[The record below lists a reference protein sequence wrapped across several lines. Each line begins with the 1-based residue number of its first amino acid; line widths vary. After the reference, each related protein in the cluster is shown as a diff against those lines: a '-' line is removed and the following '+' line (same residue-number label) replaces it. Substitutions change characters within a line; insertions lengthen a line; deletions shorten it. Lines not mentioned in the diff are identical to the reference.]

1 MQLGLCD
8 FVLSVRSTP
17 KSNILH
23 NAATNSLIQSEQ
35 KNRFICRGNSFVDR
49 LIQTLYCFP
58 PHLHFESE
66 KSKHLNNAL
75 PQRKTGHKYRLVGI
89 RLPLII
95 SFESP
100 ESLGCDALPR
110 KVLEMYSD
118 TWLPERLIS
127 ERCVSSRFSI
137 LLNWEGKSTHTKM
150 AFFSMLLQINTA
162 LSQASPQTRC

>member
-1 MQLGLCD
+1 MQSGLCD
-8 FVLSVRSTP
+8 FVLSVRSTQ
-17 KSNILH
+17 KSNSLH
-23 NAATNSLIQSEQ
+23 KAATNSLIQSEQ
-35 KNRFICRGNSFVDR
+35 KNLLICRGNSFVDR
-49 LIQTLYCFP
+49 LIQTLYSFP
-58 PHLHFESE
+58 PHIHFASE

-89 RLPLII
+89 RLTVIVI
-95 SFESP
+95 FESP

-137 LLNWEGKSTHTKM
+137 LLNWEGKSTQTKM
-150 AFFSMLLQINTA
+150 AFF
-162 LSQASPQTRC
+162 